1 MLSVW
6 SCAGLLLVCLL
17 YLRDSGILAA
27 ATLSGKV
34 QANTQHK
41 DAMRDEFTAL
51 AEEVTVDGSLG
62 SPVVTSTVR
71 GDSKLPRRKS
81 SLPRSTTTNIV
92 IKFCQS

>member
-1 MLSVW
+1 MLTVW

-17 YLRDSGILAA
+17 YVRDSGILVV
-27 ATLSGKV
+27 GQV
-34 QANTQHK
+34 QAKTQHK

-62 SPVVTSTVR
+62 SPVVTSTVG

-81 SLPRSTTTNIV
+81 SSPRTTTNIV

>member
-17 YLRDSGILAA
+17 YIRDSGILAVGN
-27 ATLSGKV
+27 SQQV
-34 QANTQHK
+34 QENTQHK

-62 SPVVTSTVR
+62 SPVVTSTVG